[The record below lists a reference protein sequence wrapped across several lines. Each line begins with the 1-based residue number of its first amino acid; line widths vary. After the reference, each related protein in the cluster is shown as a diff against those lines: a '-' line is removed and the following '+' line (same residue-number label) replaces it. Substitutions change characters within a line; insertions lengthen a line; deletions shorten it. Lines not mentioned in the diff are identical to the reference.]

1 MVLTGNKST
10 EHGGQDLCEVV
21 CDRLRLLT
29 GAVLMD
35 EQQGGYRVCR
45 PNLGTEASFRFR
57 RESVKSA
64 ANHKNGIKDDWGH
77 WEYIHC

>member
-1 MVLTGNKST
+1 MVFARNEST
-10 EHGGQDLCEVV
+10 EHGGEDLYKVV

-45 PNLGTEASFRFR
+45 PNLGTEASFRSG
-57 RESVKSA
+57 RESVRAVPCPLGSSPSL
-64 ANHKNGIKDDWGH
+64 
-77 WEYIHC
+77 

>member
-1 MVLTGNKST
+1 MVFTRNMLT
-10 EHGGQDLCEVV
+10 ERGGKDLCEVV

-35 EQQGGYRVCR
+35 EQQGGYRVSR

-57 RESVKSA
+57 SQSVRAVPCLLDSSPSL
-64 ANHKNGIKDDWGH
+64 
-77 WEYIHC
+77 

>member
-1 MVLTGNKST
+1 MVFTRNKST
-10 EHGGQDLCEVV
+10 EHGGEDLCEVV

-45 PNLGTEASFRFR
+45 PNLGTETSFRFG
-57 RESVKSA
+57 RESARLSPVPLA
-64 ANHKNGIKDDWGH
+64 LYHL
-77 WEYIHC
+77 YR

>member
-1 MVLTGNKST
+1 MVFARNKST
-10 EHGGQDLCEVV
+10 EHGGEDLYEVV

-45 PNLGTEASFRFR
+45 PNLSTEASFRFG
-57 RESVKSA
+57 RESVRAVPCPLVSSPSL
-64 ANHKNGIKDDWGH
+64 
-77 WEYIHC
+77 